1 MLEQI
6 LLFYLKLREMS
17 ICDYRRDGRILF
29 SFYMNIESRRRTGTI
44 VHNFYPGTHRGRCV
58 SEFEIKMVYIVGYKI
73 AGGTW

>member
-6 LLFYLKLREMS
+6 LLLYLKLREMS
-17 ICDYRRDGRILF
+17 ICDYRRDGRFLL
-29 SFYMNIESRRRTGTI
+29 SIESRRVTGTI
-44 VHNFYPGTHRGRCV
+44 VYNFYPGTHRGRCV